1 MNAGFAIARS
11 ALTAASLQLDSS
23 AHNLANTLTPGF
35 RRQQAMLQDEPAGGV
50 SARQMPRAQAGSDLK
65 GDTINQMVALYAFK
79 ANLQVIKVQD
89 RMLGSL
95 LDTKT

>member
-1 MNAGFAIARS
+1 
-11 ALTAASLQLDSS
+11 
-23 AHNLANTLTPGF
+23 
-35 RRQQAMLQDEPAGGV
+35 MLQDEPAGGV

-89 RMLGSL
+89 RMLGMPARHQNLSARSL
-95 LDTKT
+95 GFFQGLNPGSPCPAAKRIAWVRPDTR

>member
-1 MNAGFAIARS
+1 
-11 ALTAASLQLDSS
+11 
-23 AHNLANTLTPGF
+23 
-35 RRQQAMLQDEPAGGV
+35 MLQDEPAGGV